1 MLLQRTKSG
10 GVRQRRFI
18 FHPIRKSEA
27 CGHCYH
33 CQNPAL
39 KQACIVRRREMQEAM
54 RAAEMQDPD
63 GQ

>member
-1 MLLQRTKSG
+1 M
-10 GVRQRRFI
+10 FP
-18 FHPIRKSEA
+18 PIRKSEA